1 MSEKS
6 QNGWTASKD
15 PNEIHIKAFPVEGTH
30 FSLRCQ
36 ATAGVILAAF
46 AAEFNTLIEKLDG
59 VTFDDW
65 GYVYRPVRGQTTG
78 LSNHASGTAIDLN
91 SVKHP
96 LGKKHT
102 FTAPQE
108 IFLKA
113 LVKKYGLRWG
123 GSYTSRTDE
132 MHFEIIETP
141 AQVKLRINKLGL
153 NK

>member
-1 MSEKS
+1 MTEKS
-6 QNGWTASKD
+6 QNGWAASKD
-15 PNEIHIKAFPVEGTH
+15 PSEIHIKSFSVAGTDIN
-30 FSLRCQ
+30 LRCQ
-36 ATAGVILAAF
+36 ATAGIILAAF
-46 AAEFNTLIEKLDG
+46 ASEFNATVEKIDGATL
-59 VTFDDW
+59 DDW
-65 GYVYRPVRGQTTG
+65 GYAYRPVRGQTTG

-91 SVKHP
+91 STKHP

-102 FTAPQE
+102 FTGPQE
-108 IFLKA
+108 VILKA